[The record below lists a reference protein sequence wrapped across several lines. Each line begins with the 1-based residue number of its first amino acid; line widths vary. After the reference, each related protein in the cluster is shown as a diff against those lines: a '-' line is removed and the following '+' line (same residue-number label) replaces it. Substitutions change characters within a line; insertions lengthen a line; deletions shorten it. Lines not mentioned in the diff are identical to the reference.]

1 MEAIKRTV
9 TVSADRELLI
19 KLPENAVPN
28 QTAEVI
34 VLFSPVLGTEE
45 KFALMRDAMADPLF
59 VADLQQ
65 VEEDF
70 SLADLDG
77 VEG

>member
-19 KLPENAVPN
+19 KLPENAVP
-28 QTAEVI
+28 
-34 VLFSPVLGTEE
+34 
-45 KFALMRDAMADPLF
+45 DAMADPLF